1 MGPGGP
7 WRRRAIPHDDK
18 TGSDP
23 GLHLNQIHPCKA
35 IATARWEGVKFAENP
50 EAVPAVQFMFFA
62 SRSQA
67 RARPERDGEKDLTFN
82 TGGDF
87 RFDPFAEDYEFEVEL
102 PPTRV
107 KVRIPLS
114 LMKPSGDSSCG
125 MLISLGWQDSGRTLA
140 RRVFVVTVRLDQIVV
155 TIKQET
161 ITDPE
166 WRVNVGV
173 NGRWLYYADGTTPGF
188 RKDKAKTKEVGRN
201 SRLTLNRT
209 ITLFLAQDDTISVRV
224 HGMEQDGLGDIME
237 LPPDRQHGNVPT
249 EAVSALLK
257 VLTTDFLSDRMLRG
271 PAPVKLR
278 VSSSQAPTT
287 VQVPFIGRQVD
298 WRRDL
303 DTAADTSAAQKART
317 SIVARAMFL
326 RLATVALDA
335 NDPLGLID
343 PNIRFP
349 QPNFGR
355 TNDATDTKNPLTV
368 DEVIKEV
375 GLGRVKRC
383 QLTAYETE
391 VIGRM
396 ANLVYHPRSVD
407 YVIRYD
413 VKVDAQP

>member
-1 MGPGGP
+1 
-7 WRRRAIPHDDK
+7 
-18 TGSDP
+18 
-23 GLHLNQIHPCKA
+23 
-35 IATARWEGVKFAENP
+35 
-50 EAVPAVQFMFFA
+50 MFFA

-155 TIKQET
+155 TIKHET

-209 ITLFLAQDDTISVRV
+209 ITLFLAQDDTISVSV

-355 TNDATDTKNPLTV
+355 TNDATDTEDPLTV